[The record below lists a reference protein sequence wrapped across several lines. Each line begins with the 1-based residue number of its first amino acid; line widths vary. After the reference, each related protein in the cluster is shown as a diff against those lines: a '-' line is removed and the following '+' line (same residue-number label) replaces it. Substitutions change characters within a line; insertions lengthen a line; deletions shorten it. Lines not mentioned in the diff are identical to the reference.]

1 MVEWLKPIE
10 TISILTEPTMDLGA
24 RATILEAD
32 QLDDEALET
41 IMNPIT
47 ANKREIEEQE
57 PLLNNGQSEKKT
69 VKGTIFDQAYP
80 NCLCFSDSGRLFI
93 GDSRGTITGLD
104 IQLRHNAC

>member
-1 MVEWLKPIE
+1 
-10 TISILTEPTMDLGA
+10 
-24 RATILEAD
+24 
-32 QLDDEALET
+32 
-41 IMNPIT
+41 MNPIT

-104 IQLRHNAC
+104 IQLRHNACQVENLFKIRHKELLGDQIN

>member
-1 MVEWLKPIE
+1 MVEWLTPIE

-24 RATILEAD
+24 RQTVLEAD

-69 VKGTIFDQAYP
+69 VKGTIFD
-80 NCLCFSDSGRLFI
+80 
-93 GDSRGTITGLD
+93 
-104 IQLRHNAC
+104 

>member
-24 RATILEAD
+24 RQTILEAD

-57 PLLNNGQSEKKT
+57 PLLNNAQSEKKT
-69 VKGTIFDQAYP
+69 VKGTIFD
-80 NCLCFSDSGRLFI
+80 
-93 GDSRGTITGLD
+93 
-104 IQLRHNAC
+104 